1 MIKRS
6 KYGNKINTYFHNIGV
21 SEKLNV
27 IAWQS
32 FLFILCFFVKKK
44 RYLQIYLDE
53 CVYNIVRKQ
62 MIIYL

>member
-32 FLFILCFFVKKK
+32 FLFILCFFVKKNVTCK
-44 RYLQIYLDE
+44 YI
-53 CVYNIVRKQ
+53 
-62 MIIYL
+62 